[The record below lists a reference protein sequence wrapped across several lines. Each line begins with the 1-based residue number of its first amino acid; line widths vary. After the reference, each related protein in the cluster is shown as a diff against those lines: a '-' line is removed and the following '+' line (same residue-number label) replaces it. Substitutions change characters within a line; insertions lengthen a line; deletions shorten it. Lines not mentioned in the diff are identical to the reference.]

1 MLSPALAILL
11 VFIRKIT
18 PKIIKEISMI
28 FLKNRLDFNGDSI
41 RVLSSRVRM

>member
-28 FLKNRLDFNGDSI
+28 FFEES
-41 RVLSSRVRM
+41 VRF